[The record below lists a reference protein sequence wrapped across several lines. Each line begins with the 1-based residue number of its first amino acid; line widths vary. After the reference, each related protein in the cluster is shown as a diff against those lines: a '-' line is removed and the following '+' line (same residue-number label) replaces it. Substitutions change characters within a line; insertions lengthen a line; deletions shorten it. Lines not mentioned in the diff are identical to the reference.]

1 MVVNVIVLGQSRVQ
15 TVNNKIRWTNLS
27 INIRKL
33 LALGAL
39 YFLAPRQR
47 MVTVANYFKHYHLRL
62 RYFAFNTQMRH
73 RALQT
78 GRIYIHQ
85 NPHDGHLSVDELRE
99 MVGHDSDALSNLVL
113 HFGASIH
120 GTRQFWQKQKNH
132 LTAMADTP
140 AWLVCSS
147 HLVLLTCSG
156 QNLLIYSMLKKLEM
170 VLPAGLEL

>member
-1 MVVNVIVLGQSRVQ
+1 M
-15 TVNNKIRWTNLS
+15 S
-27 INIRKL
+27 IGSDTDTGIGIGPPL
-33 LALGAL
+33 
-39 YFLAPRQR
+39 
-47 MVTVANYFKHYHLRL
+47 VTVANYLKHLMLYHDQRFVKHLRL

-85 NPHDGHLSVDELRE
+85 NPHDGHLLVDELRE

-147 HLVLLTCSG
+147 HLVLLICSG

-170 VLPAGLEL
+170 VLPAGLGL